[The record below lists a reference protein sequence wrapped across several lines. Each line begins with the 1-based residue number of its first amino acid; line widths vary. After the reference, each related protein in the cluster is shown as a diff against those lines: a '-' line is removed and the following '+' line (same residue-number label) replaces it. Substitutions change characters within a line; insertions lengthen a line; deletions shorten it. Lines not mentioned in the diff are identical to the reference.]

1 MDFKPYEHK
10 AQYYEPD
17 KMGIIHHSNY
27 IRYFEEAR
35 IDFMSQGG
43 LRYEK
48 MEEEGIMSPV
58 IGIECTYKKS
68 LTFGDTALIYPYVK
82 EFNGI
87 KLTIGYKI
95 TNKATGELC
104 CTGESRH
111 CFLKN
116 GKPISLKKE
125 APKFYDLFNTMPR
138 EEK

>member
-1 MDFKPYEHK
+1 MNIKHN
-10 AQYYEPD
+10 
-17 KMGIIHHSNY
+17 IHHSNY

>member
-1 MDFKPYEHK
+1 
-10 AQYYEPD
+10 
-17 KMGIIHHSNY
+17 
-27 IRYFEEAR
+27 
-35 IDFMSQGG
+35 
-43 LRYEK
+43 
-48 MEEEGIMSPV
+48 MEEI
-58 IGIECTYKKS
+58 IEKAKI
-68 LTFGDTALIYPYVK
+68 LTEALPYIK